1 LPRREAVVSSRRA
14 GGWRAGRAAAV
25 AAAVVALVAAGCSSS
40 SPAGGGSSAGGGSP
54 AGAAASGSPIAVAS
68 LASLTGAASF
78 AGWQLGAKAYF
89 DYLNKH
95 GGINGHPVDFTILDD
110 AGSPTQV
117 ALLARREVDAGVV
130 AFAGSISLGDCAVNG
145 KYYDQQGIVSIDVGS
160 DPTCFDNPNID
171 PVNSGPATDPELQ
184 MVFAAEDLHDTR
196 ICMISDA
203 VPGEDPQFQA
213 AVTGFEQ
220 VTGQK
225 ILKWIKDWPIN
236 ASYAPAVAQ
245 LKSAG
250 CQAVALPFEASGA
263 VPLLADAQSDGIHDI
278 TWISGLALYEQSF
291 LSAAKASANGMYLGL
306 EFAPPGAPGTAQ
318 MMAAFQADNIA
329 PSEPEESSYTAAYVL
344 GTVLKTIKGPITRAS
359 VLAAFR
365 AMKPL
370 TVPTMGTPFTFGTA
384 TAHHPNQAAYIVK
397 IANGA
402 FADYKAGESWLT
414 IPGS

>member
-1 LPRREAVVSSRRA
+1 MGIRRGR
-14 GGWRAGRAAAV
+14 GWRAVAAV
-25 AAAVVALVAAGCSSS
+25 ALAALASVAAGCSSS
-40 SPAGGGSSAGGGSP
+40 SSSGSS
-54 AGAAASGSPIAVAS
+54 AASGSPIYVAS

-89 DYLNKH
+89 DYVNAH
-95 GGINGHPVDFTILDD
+95 GGINGHKVDFTILDD

-117 ALLARREVDAGVV
+117 ALLARKEVDAGVV
-130 AFAGSISLGDCAVNG
+130 AFAGSISLDDCAVNG

-184 MVFAAEDLHDTR
+184 MIFAAQDLHFSK

-203 VPGEDPQFQA
+203 VPGEDPQYQA

-220 VTGQK
+220 VTGLT
-225 ILKWIKDWPIN
+225 IDKWIKDWPLT

-245 LKSAG
+245 LESAG

-263 VPLLADAQSDGIHDI
+263 VPLLADAKSEGIHNI

-291 LSAAKASANGMYLGL
+291 LSAAGSTANGMYLGL
-306 EFAPPGAPGTAQ
+306 EFAPPGAPGTQ
-318 MMAAFQADNIA
+318 EMTAAFKADNIA
-329 PSEPEESSYTAAYVL
+329 LSEPEESSYTAAYVL
-344 GTVLKTIKGPITRAS
+344 GTVLATIKGPITRAS

-370 TVPTMGTPFTFGTA
+370 SVPTMGTPFTFGTA
-384 TAHHPNQAAYIVK
+384 SAHHPNQAAYIVK
-397 IANGA
+397 IVNGA
-402 FADYKAGESWLT
+402 FVDYKTGESWLT
-414 IPGS
+414 IPTS

>member
-1 LPRREAVVSSRRA
+1 MGIRRGR
-14 GGWRAGRAAAV
+14 GWRAVAAV
-25 AAAVVALVAAGCSSS
+25 ALAALASVAAGCSSS
-40 SPAGGGSSAGGGSP
+40 SSSGSS
-54 AGAAASGSPIAVAS
+54 AASGSPIYVAS

-89 DYLNKH
+89 DYVNAH
-95 GGINGHPVDFTILDD
+95 GGINGHKVDFTILDD

-117 ALLARREVDAGVV
+117 ALLARKEVDAGVV
-130 AFAGSISLGDCAVNG
+130 AFAGSISLDDCAVNG

-184 MVFAAEDLHDTR
+184 MIFAAQDLHFSK

-203 VPGEDPQFQA
+203 VPGEDPQYQA

-220 VTGQK
+220 VTGLT
-225 ILKWIKDWPIN
+225 IDKWIKDWPLT

-245 LKSAG
+245 LESAG

-263 VPLLADAQSDGIHDI
+263 VPLLADAKSEGIHNI

-291 LSAAKASANGMYLGL
+291 LSAAGSTANGMYLGL
-306 EFAPPGAPGTAQ
+306 EFAPPGAPGTQ
-318 MMAAFQADNIA
+318 EMMAAFKADNIA
-329 PSEPEESSYTAAYVL
+329 ATEPEESSYTAAYVL
-344 GTVLKTIKGPITRAS
+344 GTVLATIKGPITRAS

-370 TVPTMGTPFTFGTA
+370 SVPTMGTPFTFGTA
-384 TAHHPNQAAYIVK
+384 SAHHPNQAAYIVK
-397 IANGA
+397 IVNGA
-402 FADYKAGESWLT
+402 FVDYKTGESWLT
-414 IPGS
+414 IPTS

>member
-1 LPRREAVVSSRRA
+1 MGIRRGR
-14 GGWRAGRAAAV
+14 GWRAVAAV
-25 AAAVVALVAAGCSSS
+25 ALAALASVAAGCSSS
-40 SPAGGGSSAGGGSP
+40 SSSGSS
-54 AGAAASGSPIAVAS
+54 AASGSPIYVAS

-89 DYLNKH
+89 DYVNAH
-95 GGINGHPVDFTILDD
+95 GGINGHKVDFTILDD

-117 ALLARREVDAGVV
+117 ALLARKEVDAGVV
-130 AFAGSISLGDCAVNG
+130 AFAGSISLDDCAVNG

-184 MVFAAEDLHDTR
+184 MIFAAEDLHFSK

-203 VPGEDPQFQA
+203 VPGEDPQYQA

-220 VTGQK
+220 VTGLT
-225 ILKWIKDWPIN
+225 IDKWIKDWPLT

-245 LKSAG
+245 LESAG

-263 VPLLADAQSDGIHDI
+263 VPLLADAKSEGIHNI

-291 LSAAKASANGMYLGL
+291 LSAAGSTANGMYLGL
-306 EFAPPGAPGTAQ
+306 EFAPPGAPGTQ
-318 MMAAFQADNIA
+318 EMMAAFKADNIA
-329 PSEPEESSYTAAYVL
+329 ATEPEESSYTAAYVL
-344 GTVLKTIKGPITRAS
+344 GTVLATIKGPITRAS

-370 TVPTMGTPFTFGTA
+370 SVPTMGTPFTFGTA
-384 TAHHPNQAAYIVK
+384 SAHHPNQAAYIVK
-397 IANGA
+397 IVNGA
-402 FADYKAGESWLT
+402 FVDYKTGESWLT
-414 IPGS
+414 IPTS

>member
-1 LPRREAVVSSRRA
+1 VSIWCAR
-14 GGWRAGRAAAV
+14 GWRAAV
-25 AAAVVALVAAGCSSS
+25 AAAVAAVAAAGCG
-40 SPAGGGSSAGGGSP
+40 SPAPAGGGSP
-54 AGAAASGSPIAVAS
+54 AAPGSGPPIRVAA

-89 DYLNKH
+89 DYLNRH
-95 GGINGHPVDFTILDD
+95 GGINGRPVDFTILDD
-110 AGSPTQV
+110 AGSPTQA

-130 AFAGSISLGDCAVNG
+130 AFAGSISLDDCAVNG

-184 MVFAAEDLHDTR
+184 MVFAARDLHDTR

-220 VTGQK
+220 VTGLK
-225 ILKWIKDWPIN
+225 IRKWIRDWPIN

-245 LKSAG
+245 LNSAG
-250 CQAVALPFEASGA
+250 CQAVALPFEPSGA
-263 VPLLADAQSDGIHDI
+263 VPLLADAHSAGIRTI
-278 TWISGLALYEQSF
+278 TWISGLALYDRSF
-291 LSAAKASANGMYLGL
+291 LSAAGATANGMYLGL
-306 EFAPPGAPGTAQ
+306 EFAPPGAPGTGQ
-318 MMAAFQADNIA
+318 MMAAFRADDIA
-329 PSEPEESSYTAAYVL
+329 ASEPEESSWTAAYVL

-359 VLAAFR
+359 VLQAFR
-365 AMKPL
+365 ALKPL

-384 TAHHPNQAAYIVK
+384 AAHHPNQGAYIVK
-397 IANGA
+397 ITNGA
-402 FADYKAGESWLT
+402 FSDYKNGESWLT
-414 IPGS
+414 IPAS

>member
-1 LPRREAVVSSRRA
+1 VSIRRA
-14 GGWRAGRAAAV
+14 RGWRAGRAAVV
-25 AAAVVALVAAGCSSS
+25 AAAVAALAVAGCSSS
-40 SPAGGGSSAGGGSP
+40 SSSSAGAGSS
-54 AGAAASGSPIAVAS
+54 AGAAASGSPIQVAS

-95 GGINGHPVDFTILDD
+95 GGINGRPVDLTILDD
-110 AGSPTQV
+110 AGSPTQA

-130 AFAGSISLGDCAVNG
+130 AFAGSISLSDCAVNG

-184 MVFAAEDLHDTR
+184 MIFAAQDLHDTR

-203 VPGEDPQFQA
+203 VPGEDPQYQA

-220 VTGQK
+220 VTGQT
-225 ILKWIKDWPIN
+225 ITKWIKDWPIN
-236 ASYAPAVAQ
+236 GSYAPAVLE
-245 LKSAG
+245 LKNAG

-263 VPLLADAQSDGIHDI
+263 VPLLADAQSDGITSI

-318 MMAAFQADNIA
+318 MTAAFQADNIA

-365 AMKPL
+365 AMQPL

-384 TAHHPNQAAYIVK
+384 TAHHPNQGAYIVK
-397 IANGA
+397 INNGA
-402 FADYKAGESWLT
+402 FADYKTGESWLT
-414 IPGS
+414 IPAS

>member
-1 LPRREAVVSSRRA
+1 MGIRR
-14 GGWRAGRAAAV
+14 GWRAVAAV
-25 AAAVVALVAAGCSSS
+25 SLAGLAALAAGCSSS
-40 SPAGGGSSAGGGSP
+40 PSSSSPASGTSSASSTSTASAAA
-54 AGAAASGSPIAVAS
+54 AGAPIDVAS

-89 DYLNKH
+89 DYVNAH
-95 GGINGHPVDFTILDD
+95 GGINGHKVDFTILDD

-117 ALLARREVDAGVV
+117 ALLARKEVDAGVV
-130 AFAGSISLGDCAVNG
+130 AFAGSISLDDCAVNG

-184 MVFAAEDLHDTR
+184 MIFAAQDLHYTK

-220 VTGQK
+220 VTGLT
-225 ILKWIKDWPIN
+225 IDKWIKDWPLT
-236 ASYAPAVAQ
+236 ASYAPAVTQ
-245 LKSAG
+245 LESAG

-263 VPLLADAQSDGIHDI
+263 VPLLADAKSDGITNI

-291 LSAAKASANGMYLGL
+291 LSSAGSSANGMYLGL
-306 EFAPPGAPGTAQ
+306 EFAPPGAPGTAE
-318 MMAAFQADNIA
+318 MTAAFKADNIA
-329 PSEPEESSYTAAYVL
+329 LSEPEESSYTAAYVL
-344 GTVLKTIKGPITRAS
+344 GTVLATIKGPITRAS

-370 TVPTMGTPFTFGTA
+370 SVPTMGTPFTFGTA
-384 TAHHPNQAAYIVK
+384 TAHHPNQGAYIVK
-397 IANGA
+397 IVNGA
-402 FADYKAGESWLT
+402 FVDYKAGESWLT
-414 IPGS
+414 IPGT

>member
-1 LPRREAVVSSRRA
+1 MSIRRA
-14 GGWRAGRAAAV
+14 RGWRAGRAAAV
-25 AAAVVALVAAGCSSS
+25 AAAVAALAAAGCSSS
-40 SPAGGGSSAGGGSP
+40 SSSSAAGTSPSAGSGSSSA
-54 AGAAASGSPIAVAS
+54 AAASGSPIQVAS

-89 DYLNKH
+89 DYLNAH
-95 GGINGHPVDFTILDD
+95 GGINGRPVDFTTLDD

-130 AFAGSISLGDCAVNG
+130 AFAGSISLSDCAVNG

-184 MVFAAEDLHDTR
+184 MVFAAQDLHDTR

-203 VPGEDPQFQA
+203 VPGEDPQYQA

-225 ILKWIKDWPIN
+225 IDKWIKDWPIN
-236 ASYAPAVAQ
+236 ASYAPAVLQ
-245 LKSAG
+245 LKNAG
-250 CQAVALPFEASGA
+250 CQAVALPFESSGA
-263 VPLLADAQSDGIHDI
+263 VPLLADAHSDGISSI

-291 LSAAKASANGMYLGL
+291 LSAAGATANGMYLGL

-318 MMAAFQADNIA
+318 MTAAFKADNIA

-365 AMKPL
+365 TMKPL

-397 IANGA
+397 ITNGA
-402 FADYKAGESWLT
+402 FADYKTGESWLT
-414 IPGS
+414 SPAS

>member
-1 LPRREAVVSSRRA
+1 MGIRRGR
-14 GGWRAGRAAAV
+14 GWRAVAAV
-25 AAAVVALVAAGCSSS
+25 ALAALASVAAGCSSS
-40 SPAGGGSSAGGGSP
+40 PSSSGSP
-54 AGAAASGSPIAVAS
+54 SASGSPIYVAS

-89 DYLNKH
+89 DYVNAH
-95 GGINGHPVDFTILDD
+95 GGINGHKVDFTILDD

-117 ALLARREVDAGVV
+117 ALLARKEVDAGVV
-130 AFAGSISLGDCAVNG
+130 AFAGSISLDDCAVNG

-184 MVFAAEDLHDTR
+184 MVFAAEDLHFTK

-203 VPGEDPQFQA
+203 VPGEDPQYQA

-220 VTGQK
+220 ETGLT
-225 ILKWIKDWPIN
+225 IDKWIKDWPLT

-245 LKSAG
+245 LESAG

-263 VPLLADAQSDGIHDI
+263 VPLLADAKSEGIRNI

-291 LSAAKASANGMYLGL
+291 LSAAGSTANGMYLGL
-306 EFAPPGAPGTAQ
+306 EFAPPGAPGTQ
-318 MMAAFQADNIA
+318 EMTAAFKADNIA

-344 GTVLKTIKGPITRAS
+344 GTVLATIKGPITRAS

-365 AMKPL
+365 ALKPL
-370 TVPTMGTPFTFGTA
+370 SVPTMGTPFTFGTA
-384 TAHHPNQAAYIVK
+384 SAHHPNQAAYIVK
-397 IANGA
+397 IVNGA
-402 FADYKAGESWLT
+402 FVDYKTGESWLT
-414 IPGS
+414 IPTS

>member
-1 LPRREAVVSSRRA
+1 MGIRRGR
-14 GGWRAGRAAAV
+14 GWRAVAAV
-25 AAAVVALVAAGCSSS
+25 ALAALASVAAGCSSS
-40 SPAGGGSSAGGGSP
+40 SSSGSS
-54 AGAAASGSPIAVAS
+54 AASGSPIYVAS

-89 DYLNKH
+89 DYVNAH
-95 GGINGHPVDFTILDD
+95 GGINGHKVDFTILDD

-117 ALLARREVDAGVV
+117 ALLARKEVDAGAV
-130 AFAGSISLGDCAVNG
+130 AFAGSISLDDCAVNG

-184 MVFAAEDLHDTR
+184 MVFAAEDLHFSK

-203 VPGEDPQFQA
+203 VPGEDPQYQA

-220 VTGQK
+220 VTGLT
-225 ILKWIKDWPIN
+225 IDKWIKDWPLT

-245 LKSAG
+245 LESAG

-263 VPLLADAQSDGIHDI
+263 VPLLADAKSEGIRNI

-291 LSAAKASANGMYLGL
+291 LSAAGSTANGMYLGL
-306 EFAPPGAPGTAQ
+306 EFAPPGAPGTQ
-318 MMAAFQADNIA
+318 EMMAAFKADNIA
-329 PSEPEESSYTAAYVL
+329 ATEPEESSYTAAYVL
-344 GTVLKTIKGPITRAS
+344 GTVLATIKGPITRAS

-365 AMKPL
+365 ALKPL
-370 TVPTMGTPFTFGTA
+370 SVPTMGTPFTFGTA
-384 TAHHPNQAAYIVK
+384 SAHHPNQAAYIVK
-397 IANGA
+397 IVNGA
-402 FADYKAGESWLT
+402 FVDYKTGESWLT
-414 IPGS
+414 IPTS